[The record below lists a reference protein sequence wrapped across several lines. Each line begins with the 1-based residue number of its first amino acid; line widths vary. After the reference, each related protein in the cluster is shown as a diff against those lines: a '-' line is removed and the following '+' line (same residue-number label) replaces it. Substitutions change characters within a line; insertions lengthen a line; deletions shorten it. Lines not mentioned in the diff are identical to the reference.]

1 MLFERRMLFRED
13 EWPPFLKDLLF
24 TKYYLDLEI
33 GSLDNLCLPGV
44 IKLSCWLLN
53 LIEGRTSVWNWSEP
67 TSVDWSLF
75 GYVDGESWIYLE
87 VIGYEIFDS

>member
-1 MLFERRMLFRED
+1 MFFERSMLFREA
-13 EWPPFLKDLLF
+13 PFLYDLA
-24 TKYYLDLEI
+24 
-33 GSLDNLCLPGV
+33 GV
-44 IKLSCWLLN
+44 IILSCWLLN